1 MALKTLSS
9 TGISNNNPILP
20 GQVTQS
26 VNAFTGVE
34 GYAITVSGS
43 FTFTGATTGSGFF
56 SNAVNATTALNASKL
71 NPELNASANQN
82 YNVLFASTSSADYE
96 NIYKEDGTIMIYNP
110 STNLL
115 TVTSSFATT
124 ASFAVDYT
132 NPTLIEGTS
141 YPSGSVQVPN
151 SPLKFIAGASKTDGS
166 SLSVVNISETSGRFY
181 GQSLFI
187 LATTLEPAAAGYIS
201 VQFPVAPPNITFVT
215 SAPNTDFT
223 YQIIYI

>member
-9 TGISNNNPILP
+9 TGISNGNPILP

-26 VNAFTGVE
+26 VDAFTGTE

-43 FTFTGATTGSGFF
+43 FTFTGATTGSGVF
-56 SNAVNATTALNASKL
+56 SNAVS
-71 NPELNASANQN
+71 
-82 YNVLFASTSSADYE
+82 
-96 NIYKEDGTIMIYNP
+96 
-110 STNLL
+110 
-115 TVTSSFATT
+115 SSFATT
-124 ASFAVDYT
+124 ASFAVNYT

-166 SLSVVNISETSGRFY
+166 SLSVVNISETSGKIY

-187 LATTLEPAAAGYIS
+187 VATTLEPAAAGYIS

>member
-56 SNAVNATTALNASKL
+56 SNAVNANTAFNASKL
-71 NPELNASANQN
+71 DPELNSSTNQN

-132 NPTLIEGTS
+132 NPTLIEGIT
-141 YPSGSVQVPN
+141 YSGSIQTPN
-151 SPLKFIAGASKTDGS
+151 LPFKFIAGINRTGGGS
-166 SLSVVNISETSGRFY
+166 TVVISISQTAGKIY

-187 LATTLEPAAAGYIS
+187 TATTSGAGIETVN
-201 VQFPVAPPNITFVT
+201 VQTPVAPPNITFQT
-215 SAPNTDFT
+215 TNPNTDFT

>member
-9 TGISNNNPILP
+9 TGIINGSPILP

-56 SNAVNATTALNASKL
+56 SNAVNANTAFNASKL
-71 NPELNASANQN
+71 DPELNSSTNQN

-132 NPTLIEGTS
+132 NPTLIEGIT
-141 YPSGSVQVPN
+141 YSGSIQTPN
-151 SPLKFIAGASKTDGS
+151 LPFKFIAGINRTDGS
-166 SLSVVNISETSGRFY
+166 SSSVVNISEIGGKTY
-181 GQSLFI
+181 GQSFFI
-187 LATTLEPAAAGYIS
+187 TATTSEASIGTVN
-201 VQFPVAPPNITFVT
+201 VQTPVAPPNITFRT
-215 SAPNTDFT
+215 TNPNTDFT